1 MLCHKSAFY
10 GECRYAECRGAIEK
24 AAVFNLNSFH
34 QNEQIASHDFF
45 CVIFYRNFHLK
56 EN

>member
-45 CVIFYRNFHLK
+45 CVIFYGNFDLK